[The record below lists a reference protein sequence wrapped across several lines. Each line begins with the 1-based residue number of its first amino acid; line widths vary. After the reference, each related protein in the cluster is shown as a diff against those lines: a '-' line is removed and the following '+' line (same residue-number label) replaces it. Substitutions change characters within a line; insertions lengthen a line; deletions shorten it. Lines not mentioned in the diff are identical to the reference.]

1 MKTTLNLTMHKP
13 LLLLFACVLAF
24 AGCRK
29 GEDDPF
35 VSLRT
40 RKARI
45 CGAWQLRTGNETH
58 TITDTVITPSDTAII
73 WHGPYGNFFIDTII
87 TPANTTIIKN
97 TWDYRF
103 TGSHKVTLYN
113 NSSWSQDMNYFINM
127 EINKNGDVALAESY
141 TFDKD
146 YLYQWLGKWKFGGA
160 DKENDIEDKETVIFE
175 YSQYSAAIGDSSYT
189 KEINRVDTFLIERLA
204 NDELI
209 LTRELNRTYPL
220 RNDRTS
226 EYWKYEQRR
235 K

>member
-1 MKTTLNLTMHKP
+1 MHKP
-13 LLLLFACVLAF
+13 LLLLFACTLAF
-24 AGCRK
+24 SGCRK
-29 GEDDPF
+29 GEDDPL

-45 CGAWQLRTGNETH
+45 CGAWKLRTGNEIH
-58 TITDTVITPSDTAII
+58 TVTDTVIKSSDTTSAYFDDNSILVV
-73 WHGPYGNFFIDTII
+73 TI
-87 TPANTTIIKN
+87 TPTDTTIIKN

-103 TGSHKVTLYN
+103 TGSHKVTLYK
-113 NSSWSQDMNYFINM
+113 NSSWSRDMNYFINM

-141 TFDKD
+141 TFDRD

-220 RNDRTS
+220 QNDHTS
-226 EYWKYEQRR
+226 EYWEYEQRR